1 MLPAYWPVCKFDLI
15 LPVLFLAAFL
25 TYWPPS
31 LLLLAPVSMCT
42 YCLPNPR
49 SFCQIHCSLSCAVL
63 PCALV
68 KYLFNRMAYDE
79 KKKIICLKQLRCV
92 IWKIP
97 NDWKQVVVPRPD
109 VAQFE
114 GNKEDKAF
122 LRRCKSLVFIS
133 KNCGNIFCFCSG
145 IYLLNLPSV
154 FWILLLLEKQL
165 T

>member
-79 KKKIICLKQLRCV
+79 EKKLFAWSSFVASYEKFQMIESRWLCLVLMLPNLKVIKKIKHFWEGVKVWFSSRKTVETSFVFAQEFIC
-92 IWKIP
+92 
-97 NDWKQVVVPRPD
+97 
-109 VAQFE
+109 
-114 GNKEDKAF
+114 
-122 LRRCKSLVFIS
+122 
-133 KNCGNIFCFCSG
+133 
-145 IYLLNLPSV
+145 
-154 FWILLLLEKQL
+154 
-165 T
+165 